1 MNKDVHERNS
11 PRETRNNIAIGFI
24 IGLMIGGLIDLF
36 TGDRGIW
43 TVIGMALG
51 SLFGYRGLPRL
62 YLMEYPPKVI
72 RNLVV
77 SGAFFFVI
85 FLGSIYLIDQDI
97 GGAYQTLIALAP
109 TIPLLIFIIVI
120 AKAISSLDEL
130 QRRIQVEAIAIGFG
144 LTILLV
150 LAIGLLGL
158 TGIPQPDWLF
168 VSLIMVFSWLVGKL
182 WTRWKYG

>member
-1 MNKDVHERNS
+1 
-11 PRETRNNIAIGFI
+11 
-24 IGLMIGGLIDLF
+24 MIGGLIDLF

-144 LTILLV
+144 LTILIV